1 VLSAFSA
8 RDASDAAGRELR
20 EDDVE
25 ATTWALVQYART
37 VTGTDY
43 VAALCAV
50 HDVAF
55 SLGSFFRTYDV
66 LLTPVLAN
74 PPLPLGTF
82 DMNRMT
88 FDEYMTKL
96 YVEHMP
102 FTRQFNFSGGPAMS
116 IPMHMT
122 EGRLP
127 IGVQFGADVG
137 REDILFR
144 LAAQIEVAKPW
155 KRIRPPLPLP
165 NWRSDRAGFPALG
178 DEAPDA
184 PGGTPAHSPSWRSR
198 AYASIS

>member
-1 VLSAFSA
+1 MRA
-8 RDASDAAGRELR
+8 RQLGRELR
-20 EDDVE
+20 EEDLE

-37 VTGTDY
+37 VTGTEY
-43 VAALCAV
+43 VEAVSTV

-55 SLGSFFRTYDV
+55 RLGSFFRKYDV

-116 IPMHMT
+116 VPMHMMDR
-122 EGRLP
+122 RLP

-137 REDILFR
+137 REDLLLQ
-144 LAAQIEVAKPW
+144 LASQIEVAKPW
-155 KRIRPPLPLP
+155 QQLRPSLY
-165 NWRSDRAGFPALG
+165 
-178 DEAPDA
+178 APDDGEA
-184 PGGTPAHSPSWRSR
+184 GGVKQ
-198 AYASIS
+198 